1 MSKRAVIAAVLVFI
15 AWNIFDFLIHG
26 VLLMDLYMASQGL
39 WRPMEETKQGVMQL
53 SVAGHAI
60 LFCLL
65 YDRFIASRGLSTA
78 LAYALIWGLAAGL
91 GMAASYA
98 WMPLPPTLVWGWLAG
113 SVVEGLAGGVI
124 LGLVVK
130 EPRATS

>member
-1 MSKRAVIAAVLVFI
+1 MLQDRDDLI
-15 AWNIFDFLIHG
+15 LIHG
-26 VLLMDLYMASQGL
+26 VQLMDLYVESQSL
-39 WRPMEETKQGVMQL
+39 WRPMEEMKQGVMQL

-65 YDRFIASRGLSTA
+65 YDRFIAGRGLATA
-78 LAYALIWGLAAGL
+78 LGYALIWGLAAGL

-98 WMPLPPTLVWGWLAG
+98 WMPLPPTLAWGWLAG
-113 SVVEGLAGGVI
+113 SVFEGLAAGVI

-130 EPRATS
+130 EPRAAS